1 MDFQPRSHAPAK
13 IAALVALG
21 WLALMPPLFTGGAC
35 TREFDAEAARIEADG
50 AKLKT
55 PAAAAEYLRSRALS
69 YVVASVEDCRRAKP
83 RWLQSCGGG
92 PIIHATVPVK
102 NPVCRVYRDGEI
114 RVRLFYDERD
124 RLSRTQVD
132 MDPYK
137 SLPLAGGVTLHWA
150 R

>member
-1 MDFQPRSHAPAK
+1 M
-13 IAALVALG
+13 VAVA
-21 WLALMPPLFTGGAC
+21 WLALLPPLFTDGAC

-55 PAAAAEYLRSRALS
+55 PASAAEYLRAHGIAH
-69 YVVASVEDCRRAKP
+69 VVASVDDCRRAKP

-102 NPVCRVYRDGEI
+102 NAVCRLYRDDEI

-132 MDPYK
+132 MEPYK